1 MSETALETTT
11 TEVVDRKTGEI
22 VDIATCEFDQ
32 LATLRANM
40 DDVKAEIADATAP
53 VDAEILRRL
62 DKSARWTRRVRH
74 PEIDADIE
82 ITAPSPK
89 AGDSTIDVAVLEKA
103 LADLLERDVIAAE
116 AVDGALARTITIRA
130 RVPVGADID
139 EMKEAVDAAASIAIA
154 GVTVVIEDVA
164 VVRKASKAGLGA
176 LTKIGGEAAD
186 AVVSATVDVP
196 APARKPKVKI
206 KTKT

>member
-89 AGDSTIDVAVLEKA
+89 AGDTTIDVAVLEKA